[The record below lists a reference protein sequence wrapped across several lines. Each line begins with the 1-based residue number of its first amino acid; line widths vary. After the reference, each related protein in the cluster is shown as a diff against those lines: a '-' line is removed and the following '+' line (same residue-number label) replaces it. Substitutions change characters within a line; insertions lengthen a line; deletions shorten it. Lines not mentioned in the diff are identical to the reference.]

1 MKSWGLGRKRDGVP
15 ATYDQGCSLFAFKTV
30 YLSVSL
36 DAVIIG
42 ASSIKHLEDNIKST
56 KHGPLHEG
64 AFDFS
69 Y

>member
-1 MKSWGLGRKRDGVP
+1 MIR
-15 ATYDQGCSLFAFKTV
+15 SLLAYSPSRLFTS
-30 YLSVSL
+30 SVSL

-64 AFDFS
+64 VFDFS

>member
-1 MKSWGLGRKRDGVP
+1 M
-15 ATYDQGCSLFAFKTV
+15 ASLQLMTRVVAYSPSRLFTS
-30 YLSVSL
+30 SVSL

-42 ASSIKHLEDNIKST
+42 ASSIKHLEDNIMST

-64 AFDFS
+64 VFDFS